1 MRCLEASLLLLLP
14 AAMVSHG
21 CGVEV
26 PDEPSLRANVL
37 VAEARPPPD
46 IPDARVMRIGMFL
59 EAPGDTVD
67 VTLNWNLKPAKERL
81 EFGERPRD
89 FSQVPKE
96 AIVEE
101 SLDGTGIEV
110 LEDGTLRVPL
120 PTDTVGFLVD
130 VDPSAFPSYCH
141 RLDFLLEIE
150 GRSEFFV
157 VESTGWT
164 LPLLGIQPS
173 VEVLTS
179 AEIEEDE
186 DGVHRTIVAVDE
198 WPKIEFSPAE
208 GFLPSTMRKGCST
221 EPVHNTGL
229 QGHVTREVEP
239 LELSLLAGPGGIS
252 SGTQVTGACFA
263 KYLDVA
269 ACEEFW
275 GLTRA
280 EREAATQQTIYLDFL
295 AP

>member
-101 SLDGTGIEV
+101 SLDPNQAHSK
-110 LEDGTLRVPL
+110 D
-120 PTDTVGFLVD
+120 
-130 VDPSAFPSYCH
+130 
-141 RLDFLLEIE
+141 
-150 GRSEFFV
+150 
-157 VESTGWT
+157 
-164 LPLLGIQPS
+164 
-173 VEVLTS
+173 
-179 AEIEEDE
+179 
-186 DGVHRTIVAVDE
+186 
-198 WPKIEFSPAE
+198 
-208 GFLPSTMRKGCST
+208 RKGWKG
-221 EPVHNTGL
+221 PN
-229 QGHVTREVEP
+229 P
-239 LELSLLAGPGGIS
+239 AGKS
-252 SGTQVTGACFA
+252 CFA
-263 KYLDVA
+263 SDGADEKTG
-269 ACEEFW
+269 F
-275 GLTRA
+275 G
-280 EREAATQQTIYLDFL
+280 
-295 AP
+295 